1 MHYYL
6 NFLYKDSQL
15 FNNLMV
21 QTVELLTRKNIQLD
35 HSFKNM
41 NLMILASYT
50 IDDSNEVMT
59 AACNLII
66 SSIKKNDNEK
76 ELMTI

>member
-1 MHYYL
+1 
-6 NFLYKDSQL
+6 
-15 FNNLMV
+15 
-21 QTVELLTRKNIQLD
+21 
-35 HSFKNM
+35 M